1 MKRAFSEFN
10 EDTNYKN
17 IFEEENKNI
26 FEEENKNIII
36 KKENNGILFD
46 NNNNKYIINKNIN
59 SNVSVI
65 IKILT
70 EINSTTFMVY
80 GKYRNILFKNI
91 INKLGIIEIDNK
103 YDITMNENV
112 EIIYNFEYSNIN
124 EFYILYEEKKYNF
137 KDYVELCYY
146 INKFSKISNKSMLVY
161 FKFKYKYYFKYKVLS
176 MNNKNDILSLNN
188 LVKKIN
194 CNEYDENNFNCDN
207 EILNINNIIINIE
220 EYLESLII
228 LFKKFYYD
236 NLNIMYKELINFIN
250 KKTILIEEQINEIYH
265 NITLKIDNFT
275 NDIISNFSDEYLL
288 NTNKIITELK
298 IKKEN
303 DYINKF
309 NNFIL
314 KIFENIKVDNKERF
328 IFFFE
333 DKNIKFNLFL
343 DKICNNKTISYT
355 YIKNRIIN
363 HLDTIKKEYNTLNK
377 ITLQDK
383 ILMCDEL
390 YNLDN
395 VDKLSILF
403 FNKKNY
409 YKYYNKLI

>member
-1 MKRAFSEFN
+1 MKRVFSEFN
-10 EDTNYKN
+10 EDNNY
-17 IFEEENKNI
+17 ENI

-36 KKENNGILFD
+36 KKENNDILFD
-46 NNNNKYIINKNIN
+46 NNNKYIINKNIN
-59 SNVSVI
+59 NNVSVI

-70 EINSTTFMVY
+70 NINSTTFMIY
-80 GKYRNILFKNI
+80 GKYRNILFKNL
-91 INKLGIIEIDNK
+91 INKLDIIKIDNR
-103 YDITMNENV
+103 YDIAMNENV

-124 EFYILYEEKKYNF
+124 EFYILYEERKYNF

-207 EILNINNIIINIE
+207 EILNINNTIINIE

-236 NLNIMYKELINFIN
+236 NLNIMYKGLINFIN

-298 IKKEN
+298 IKKEY
-303 DYINKF
+303 DYLNKF

-314 KIFENIKVDNKERF
+314 KIFENININNKERF
-328 IFFFE
+328 KFFFE
-333 DKNIKFNLFL
+333 EKNTKFNLL
-343 DKICNNKTISYT
+343 LNKICNNKTTSYN
-355 YIKNRIIN
+355 YIKNRIISY
-363 HLDTIKKEYNTLNK
+363 LDIIKKEYNNFNC
-377 ITLQDK
+377 ISLQDK

-390 YNLDN
+390 FNLDTIN
-395 VDKLSILF
+395 NLYDLN
-403 FNKKNY
+403 FNKRNY

>member
-1 MKRAFSEFN
+1 MASKQNLEYVY
-10 EDTNYKN
+10 NYPAYTLT
-17 IFEEENKNI
+17 
-26 FEEENKNIII
+26 
-36 KKENNGILFD
+36 GILYGIKANQEVLQRIED
-46 NNNNKYIINKNIN
+46 NT
-59 SNVSVI
+59 SNQTQA
-65 IKILT
+65 L
-70 EINSTTFMVY
+70 EQQA
-80 GKYRNILFKNI
+80 
-91 INKLGIIEIDNK
+91 
-103 YDITMNENV
+103 DIQ
-112 EIIYNFEYSNIN
+112 
-124 EFYILYEEKKYNF
+124 
-137 KDYVELCYY
+137 
-146 INKFSKISNKSMLVY
+146 
-161 FKFKYKYYFKYKVLS
+161 
-176 MNNKNDILSLNN
+176 
-188 LVKKIN
+188 
-194 CNEYDENNFNCDN
+194 
-207 EILNINNIIINIE
+207 
-220 EYLESLII
+220 
-228 LFKKFYYD
+228 
-236 NLNIMYKELINFIN
+236 
-250 KKTILIEEQINEIYH
+250 EEQINEIYH

-333 DKNIKFNLFL
+333 DENIKFNLFL
-343 DKICNNKTISYT
+343 DKICNNKTILYT

-395 VDKLSILF
+395 VGKLSILF

>member
-1 MKRAFSEFN
+1 MKRLFTEFN
-10 EDTNYKN
+10 EDNNYKN
-17 IFEEENKNI
+17 IIITKKN
-26 FEEENKNIII
+26 ND
-36 KKENNGILFD
+36 ILFD
-46 NNNNKYIINKNIN
+46 NNNKKYIINQNIN
-59 SNVSVI
+59 NNVSEI

-70 EINSTTFMVY
+70 NINSTTFMLY

-103 YDITMNENV
+103 YDIAMNENV

-124 EFYILYEEKKYNF
+124 EFYILYEEIKYNF

-146 INKFSKISNKSMLVY
+146 INKFSKKSNESMLVY

-207 EILNINNIIINIE
+207 EILNINNKIINIE

-250 KKTILIEEQINEIYH
+250 KKNILIEEQINEIYY
-265 NITLKIDNFT
+265 NIILKIDNFT
-275 NDIISNFSDEYLL
+275 NSIISNFSDEYLL
-288 NTNKIITELK
+288 NTNKIINELK

-303 DYINKF
+303 DYVNKF

-314 KIFENIKVDNKERF
+314 KIFKNIKVDNKERF

-343 DKICNNKTISYT
+343 DKICNNKTILYN

-377 ITLQDK
+377 ITIQDK

-390 YNLDN
+390 NNLDN
-395 VDKLSILF
+395 VGKLSILF
-403 FNKKNY
+403 FNKKKYN
-409 YKYYNKLI
+409 KYYNKLI

>member
-1 MKRAFSEFN
+1 MKRVFSEFN
-10 EDTNYKN
+10 EDNNY
-17 IFEEENKNI
+17 ENI

-36 KKENNGILFD
+36 KKENNDILFD
-46 NNNNKYIINKNIN
+46 NNNKYIINKNIN
-59 SNVSVI
+59 NNVSVI

-70 EINSTTFMVY
+70 NINSTTFMIY
-80 GKYRNILFKNI
+80 GKYRNILFKNL
-91 INKLGIIEIDNK
+91 INKLDIIKIDNR
-103 YDITMNENV
+103 YDIAMNENV

-124 EFYILYEEKKYNF
+124 EFYILYEERKYNF

-207 EILNINNIIINIE
+207 EILNINNTIINIE

-236 NLNIMYKELINFIN
+236 NLNIMYKGLINFIN

-328 IFFFE
+328 RFFFE
-333 DKNIKFNLFL
+333 DENIKFNLFL
-343 DKICNNKTISYT
+343 DKICNNKTILY
-355 YIKNRIIN
+355 YYNVKNKIIN

-395 VDKLSILF
+395 VGKLSILF
-403 FNKKNY
+403 LKKKNY
-409 YKYYNKLI
+409 FKYYNKLI

>member
-1 MKRAFSEFN
+1 MKRVFSEFN
-10 EDTNYKN
+10 EDNNY
-17 IFEEENKNI
+17 KNI

-36 KKENNGILFD
+36 KKENNNILFD
-46 NNNNKYIINKNIN
+46 NNNKYTINKNIN
-59 SNVSVI
+59 NDVSEI

-70 EINSTTFMVY
+70 KINSITFAIC
-80 GKYRNILFKNI
+80 GKYRNILFKNL
-91 INKLGIIEIDNK
+91 INKLDIIKIDNR
-103 YDITMNENV
+103 YDIAMNENV

-124 EFYILYEEKKYNF
+124 EFYILYEERKYNF

-146 INKFSKISNKSMLVY
+146 INKFSKKSNESMLVY
-161 FKFKYKYYFKYKVLS
+161 FKFKYKYYFKYEVLS
-176 MNNKNDILSLNN
+176 MNNKNDILSSNN

-194 CNEYDENNFNCDN
+194 CNEYDENKFICDN

-265 NITLKIDNFT
+265 NITLKIDNFI

-328 IFFFE
+328 RFFFE

-355 YIKNRIIN
+355 YIKNKIIN

-383 ILMCDEL
+383 IWMCDEL

-395 VDKLSILF
+395 VGKLSILF

>member
-1 MKRAFSEFN
+1 MKRVFSEFN
-10 EDTNYKN
+10 EDNNY
-17 IFEEENKNI
+17 ENI

-36 KKENNGILFD
+36 KKENNDILFD
-46 NNNNKYIINKNIN
+46 NNNKYIINKNIN
-59 SNVSVI
+59 NNVSVI

-70 EINSTTFMVY
+70 NINSTTFMIY
-80 GKYRNILFKNI
+80 GKYRNILFKNL
-91 INKLGIIEIDNK
+91 INKLDIIKIDNR
-103 YDITMNENV
+103 YDIAMNENV

-124 EFYILYEEKKYNF
+124 EFYILYEERKYNF

-207 EILNINNIIINIE
+207 EILNINNTIINIE

-236 NLNIMYKELINFIN
+236 NLNIMYKGLINFIN

-328 IFFFE
+328 RFFFE
-333 DKNIKFNLFL
+333 DENIKFNLFL
-343 DKICNNKTISYT
+343 DKICNNKTILY
-355 YIKNRIIN
+355 YYNVKNKIIN

-395 VDKLSILF
+395 VGKLSILF
-403 FNKKNY
+403 LKKKNY

>member
-1 MKRAFSEFN
+1 MKRTFSEIN
-10 EDTNYKN
+10 EDINYEN
-17 IFEEENKNI
+17 ILKKEN
-26 FEEENKNIII
+26 ENIII
-36 KKENNGILFD
+36 KNDIDNILFD

-59 SNVSVI
+59 KDVSEI
-65 IKILT
+65 IKIL
-70 EINSTTFMVY
+70 ININLITFMVY
-80 GKYRNILFKNI
+80 GKYRNLLLKNI
-91 INKLGIIEIDNK
+91 VKKLGIIKIDDR
-103 YDITMNENV
+103 YDIVMNENV

-137 KDYVELCYY
+137 KDYVKLCYY
-146 INKFSKISNKSMLVY
+146 INKFSKISNESILVY

-176 MNNKNDILSLNN
+176 MNNKNNILSLNN

-207 EILNINNIIINIE
+207 EILNINNNIINIE

-236 NLNIMYKELINFIN
+236 NLNIMYKKLINFIN
-250 KKTILIEEQINEIYH
+250 KKIILIEEQINEIYY

-328 IFFFE
+328 RFFFE
-333 DKNIKFNLFL
+333 DNNNNFNIFL
-343 DKICNNKTISYT
+343 DKICNNKIKKYC
-355 YIKNRIIN
+355 YIKNRIVKYLNI
-363 HLDTIKKEYNTLNK
+363 IKKEYNTFNK
-377 ITLQDK
+377 ISLHDK
-383 ILMCDEL
+383 ILICDEL

-395 VDKLSILF
+395 VNKLFILF
-403 FNKKNY
+403 INKKNY

>member
-10 EDTNYKN
+10 EDTNY
-17 IFEEENKNI
+17 KNI

-70 EINSTTFMVY
+70 ENSTTFMVY

-91 INKLGIIEIDNK
+91 INKLGIIEIDDR
-103 YDITMNENV
+103 YDIAMNENV

-124 EFYILYEEKKYNF
+124 EFYILYEERKYNF

-207 EILNINNIIINIE
+207 EILNINNKIINIE

-298 IKKEN
+298 IKKKN

-328 IFFFE
+328 RFFFE

-363 HLDTIKKEYNTLNK
+363 HLNTIKKEYNTLNK
-377 ITLQDK
+377 ITIQDK
-383 ILMCDEL
+383 ILMCDKL

-395 VDKLSILF
+395 VGKLLILF

>member
-1 MKRAFSEFN
+1 MKRLFTEFN
-10 EDTNYKN
+10 EDNNYKN
-17 IFEEENKNI
+17 IIITKKN
-26 FEEENKNIII
+26 ND
-36 KKENNGILFD
+36 ILFD
-46 NNNNKYIINKNIN
+46 NNNKKYIINQNIN
-59 SNVSVI
+59 NNVSEI

-70 EINSTTFMVY
+70 NINSTTFMLY

-103 YDITMNENV
+103 YDIAMNENV

-124 EFYILYEEKKYNF
+124 EFYILYEEIKYNF

-146 INKFSKISNKSMLVY
+146 INKFSKKSNESMLVY

-207 EILNINNIIINIE
+207 EILNINNKIINIE

-250 KKTILIEEQINEIYH
+250 KKNILIEEQINEIYY
-265 NITLKIDNFT
+265 NIILKIDNFT
-275 NDIISNFSDEYLL
+275 NSIISNFSDEYLL

-303 DYINKF
+303 DYVNKF

-314 KIFENIKVDNKERF
+314 KIFKNIKVDNKERF

-343 DKICNNKTISYT
+343 DKICNNKTILYN

-377 ITLQDK
+377 ITIQDK

-390 YNLDN
+390 NNLDN
-395 VDKLSILF
+395 VGKLSILF
-403 FNKKNY
+403 FNKKKYN
-409 YKYYNKLI
+409 KYYNKLI

>member
-1 MKRAFSEFN
+1 MKRVFSEFN
-10 EDTNYKN
+10 EDINYDN
-17 IFEEENKNI
+17 IFEEK
-26 FEEENKNIII
+26 EEKNIII
-36 KKENNGILFD
+36 KKENNSKLFD
-46 NNNNKYIINKNIN
+46 YNNKKYTINKNFN
-59 SNVSVI
+59 NNVSDI
-65 IKILT
+65 IKLLIK
-70 EINSTTFMVY
+70 INSTTFIVY

-103 YDITMNENV
+103 YDITINENV

-124 EFYILYEEKKYNF
+124 EFYILYEERKYNF

-146 INKFSKISNKSMLVY
+146 INKFSKISNESMLVY

-176 MNNKNDILSLNN
+176 MNNKNDILSSNN

-194 CNEYDENNFNCDN
+194 CNEYVEDNLICDN
-207 EILNINNIIINIE
+207 EILNINNKIINIE

-236 NLNIMYKELINFIN
+236 NLNILYNNFIEYIN
-250 KKTILIEEQINEIYH
+250 KKILNIEEQINQIYY
-265 NITLKIDNFT
+265 NVTLKIDNFI
-275 NDIISNFSDEYLL
+275 NDIITKFSNEYLL

-328 IFFFE
+328 KFFFE

-343 DKICNNKTISYT
+343 DKICNNKTITYT

-363 HLDTIKKEYNTLNK
+363 HLDTIKKDYNVFNK
-377 ITLQDK
+377 MFLQDK

-395 VDKLSILF
+395 IGKLSILF

-409 YKYYNKLI
+409 YIYYNKLI

>member
-1 MKRAFSEFN
+1 MKRVFSEFN
-10 EDTNYKN
+10 EDNNYEK
-17 IFEEENKNI
+17 I

-36 KKENNGILFD
+36 KRENNGILFD
-46 NNNNKYIINKNIN
+46 NNNNKYTINKNVN
-59 SNVSVI
+59 NNVSKI
-65 IKILT
+65 INLLI
-70 EINSTTFMVY
+70 EINSTTFMLY

-91 INKLGIIEIDNK
+91 INKLGIIEIDDR
-103 YDITMNENV
+103 YDIDMSENV
-112 EIIYNFEYSNIN
+112 KIIYNFEYSNIN
-124 EFYILYEEKKYNF
+124 EFYILYEERKYNF

-146 INKFSKISNKSMLVY
+146 INKFSKISNKSILVY

-176 MNNKNDILSLNN
+176 MNNKNDIISLNN

-194 CNEYDENNFNCDN
+194 CNEYDENNFNYDN
-207 EILNINNIIINIE
+207 KILNINNTIINIE

-250 KKTILIEEQINEIYH
+250 KKNILIEEQINEIYH

-343 DKICNNKTISYT
+343 DKICNNKTILY
-355 YIKNRIIN
+355 YYNIKNKIIN

-395 VDKLSILF
+395 VGKLSILF
-403 FNKKNY
+403 LTKKNY

>member
-1 MKRAFSEFN
+1 MFSELN
-10 EDTNYKN
+10 DDINYNN
-17 IFEEENKNI
+17 IFEEK
-26 FEEENKNIII
+26 NKNIII
-36 KKENNGILFD
+36 KKENDNLLFD
-46 NNNNKYIINKNIN
+46 NNNNKYIINKNFNKDISKVIKFLTNIN
-59 SNVSVI
+59 
-65 IKILT
+65 
-70 EINSTTFMVY
+70 ETTFMVY
-80 GKYRNILFKNI
+80 GKYRNLLFKNI
-91 INKLGIIEIDNK
+91 IKKLDIIKIDDI
-103 YDITMNENV
+103 YDITINEGV
-112 EIIYNFEYSNIN
+112 EIIYNFEYLNIN
-124 EFYILYEEKKYNF
+124 EFYVLYEQQKFNF
-137 KDYVELCYY
+137 NDYIELCYY
-146 INKFSKISNKSMLVY
+146 INLFSKISNKSILVY
-161 FKFKYKYYFKYKVLS
+161 FKYKHEYYFKYKVLS
-176 MNNKNDILSLNN
+176 LNNENNILSLNN

-194 CNEYDENNFNCDN
+194 CNEYDENNFICDN
-207 EILNINNIIINIE
+207 KILNINNTIINIE

-250 KKTILIEEQINEIYH
+250 KKIILLEEKTNEIYH

-275 NDIISNFSDEYLL
+275 NNIISNFSDEYLL
-288 NTNKIITELK
+288 NTKKIITELK

-333 DKNIKFNLFL
+333 DKNIKFNIFL
-343 DKICNNKTISYT
+343 GKICNNKSISYY
-355 YIKNRIIN
+355 YIKNKIVN
-363 HLDTIKKEYNTLNK
+363 YLDTIKKEYNTFNK
-377 ITLQDK
+377 ITIQDK

-390 YNLDN
+390 YNVENIDN
-395 VDKLSILF
+395 LLILF